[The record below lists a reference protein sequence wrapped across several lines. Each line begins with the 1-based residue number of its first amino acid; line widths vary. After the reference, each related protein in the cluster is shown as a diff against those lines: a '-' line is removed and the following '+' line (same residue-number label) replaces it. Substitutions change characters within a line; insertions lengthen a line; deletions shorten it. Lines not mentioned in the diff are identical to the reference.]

1 TLRRHI
7 ESFHKPAYDKWCG
20 LNTFESKLPKVV
32 RMRREAAI
40 AEDRA
45 RQQSLD
51 PHLTTEA
58 PRERVV
64 PYSDDLFR
72 DAATWWLVETHQPI
86 QALEHPSFKEMIS
99 VAARATRGVVI
110 PTAKATRAYIIKL
123 FKKNLIYLRERINVS
138 DLCFP
143 ISDLA

>member
-1 TLRRHI
+1 TLWRHI

-51 PHLTTEA
+51 PHLTIEA
-58 PRERVV
+58 PQEKVV
-64 PYSDDLFR
+64 PYSDDLFQ
-72 DAATWWLVETHQPI
+72 DAATRWLVETHQV
-86 QALEHPSFKEMIS
+86 PSRHLIS
-99 VAARATRGVVI
+99 VAARATRGVAI

-138 DLCFP
+138 
-143 ISDLA
+143 